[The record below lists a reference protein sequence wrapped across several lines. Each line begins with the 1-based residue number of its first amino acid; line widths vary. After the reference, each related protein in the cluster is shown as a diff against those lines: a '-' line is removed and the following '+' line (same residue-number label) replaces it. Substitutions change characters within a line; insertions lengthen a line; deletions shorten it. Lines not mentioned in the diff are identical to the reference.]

1 MITSH
6 ESSMMLAE
14 VLQICAKLGCD
25 IRFVRNSSKSNG
37 SMTLHGVSAT
47 YHKSI
52 ARVVAEHMQSNPAL
66 AKLSHFTLEED
77 LPMTTREKTQAML
90 LERVEILITQYDEE
104 NKRCNSMVMDSAK
117 VLDSIAKVLQTIGYQ
132 ERELTTFAAPILSGE
147 TNNTLRDDDQDFNQE
162 FKLEA
167 VPQAPTKPVKLKNLV
182 ITPQD
187 IGALKTIGIEL
198 LSDNSVPRHVAV
210 QLGPLL
216 EERIEL
222 RQLICKLLKLD
233 GGADVLASLRQHVE
247 TPPQPQEP
255 PA

>member
-147 TNNTLRDDDQDFNQE
+147 TNNTLRDDF
-162 FKLEA
+162 
-167 VPQAPTKPVKLKNLV
+167 V